1 MSPLGKNRAASK
13 RLKAITLWRSSMP
26 SLARAHS
33 WGLTCCQGPVRI
45 ALASILTSMGVERG
59 AGLSLQVPP
68 FPGMAK
74 QTLGFSSALAGS
86 KPHTMT

>member
-1 MSPLGKNRAASK
+1 MSLLGKNRAASK

-26 SLARAHS
+26 SLAKGAFA
-33 WGLTCCQGPVRI
+33 GLLTCCQGPVRA
-45 ALASILTSMGVERG
+45 ALASILTSMGVGRG

-74 QTLGFSSALAGS
+74 QTPWLLFSPSRF
-86 KPHTMT
+86 

>member
-1 MSPLGKNRAASK
+1 MSPLGKNQSCQQEAEGHHTVEKQHAQ
-13 RLKAITLWRSSMP
+13 P
-26 SLARAHS
+26 SQGAFA
-33 WGLTCCQGPVRI
+33 GPLTCCQGPVRI

-74 QTLGFSSALAGS
+74 QTLGRF
-86 KPHTMT
+86 